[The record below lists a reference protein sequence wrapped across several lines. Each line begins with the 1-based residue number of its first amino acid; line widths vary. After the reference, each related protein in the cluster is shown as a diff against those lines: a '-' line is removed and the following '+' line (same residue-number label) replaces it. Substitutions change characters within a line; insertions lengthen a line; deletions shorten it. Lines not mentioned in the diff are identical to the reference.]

1 MKRNSLRT
9 AFLIVS
15 ISCTFVLVN
24 VPSLLV
30 AHASTTFNSTIITTD
45 TTWTKA
51 NSPYTITGP
60 VAVASGA
67 ALAIE
72 PGVTVNLGTYYL
84 QVNGTLRARGS
95 STDRILFSSSA
106 TQDLFQITFN
116 QGSTSWNEQTG
127 SGSIIENA
135 IVNASISITGVS
147 PKISN
152 NSITDNTAGMMN
164 TNVGIN
170 IEGGSPVVTNNH
182 INGGIDVRGEGSALI
197 SNNVIT
203 GGMGIWA
210 GSHVISNNEISGG
223 SSYFWIGRSWDR
235 DYDVVVVG
243 GGSPVISGNKISGS
257 TLGIGSSEFAQVI
270 NAIIINNTVSGCGTG
285 ISVSAGDGGTL
296 TIKGNLITQNTG
308 TALRVSGNIP
318 NPIEGNLITNNS
330 VGIQISADSQ
340 VTIQKN
346 TIANNPIGILT
357 SSHLATISNNNIQSY
372 NYSLKQGT
380 LKDIDAAN
388 NWWGTTDAAAIS
400 QSIFDNKNDFNLGKV
415 NFVPFLTA
423 PSPDAPA
430 IMMVPSS
437 TLASNPE
444 PTTSPSSSPS
454 PDSDSS
460 STPSPSPSPS
470 DNSTAAAPSDQTG
483 NPSSS
488 QLDIKE
494 IVIATLVA
502 VVIVLSIIMIVMHR
516 RSRTEKKNATPPV
529 NVGR

>member
-1 MKRNSLRT
+1 
-9 AFLIVS
+9 
-15 ISCTFVLVN
+15 
-24 VPSLLV
+24 
-30 AHASTTFNSTIITTD
+30 
-45 TTWTKA
+45 
-51 NSPYTITGP
+51 
-60 VAVASGA
+60 
-67 ALAIE
+67 
-72 PGVTVNLGTYYL
+72 
-84 QVNGTLRARGS
+84 
-95 STDRILFSSSA
+95 
-106 TQDLFQITFN
+106 
-116 QGSTSWNEQTG
+116 
-127 SGSIIENA
+127 
-135 IVNASISITGVS
+135 
-147 PKISN
+147 
-152 NSITDNTAGMMN
+152 
-164 TNVGIN
+164 
-170 IEGGSPVVTNNH
+170 
-182 INGGIDVRGEGSALI
+182 
-197 SNNVIT
+197 
-203 GGMGIWA
+203 
-210 GSHVISNNEISGG
+210 
-223 SSYFWIGRSWDR
+223 
-235 DYDVVVVG
+235 
-243 GGSPVISGNKISGS
+243 
-257 TLGIGSSEFAQVI
+257 
-270 NAIIINNTVSGCGTG
+270 
-285 ISVSAGDGGTL
+285 
-296 TIKGNLITQNTG
+296 
-308 TALRVSGNIP
+308 
-318 NPIEGNLITNNS
+318 